1 MKNDWL
7 TASSFERTHE
17 VVSAINAL
25 SIHAKL
31 VLAGIDDSANQE
43 EVEKSRERLLAF
55 LNRFEI
61 LLRET
66 ELGRDSTVIGTDPR
80 LGDLALRY
88 LSEKR
93 RQPRRSPL
101 FEISLAQLIDSVR
114 TERQEDISSL
124 ISYLRGLRSLV
135 EQHSHADVIGILG
148 DM

>member
-17 VVSAINAL
+17 IVSAINAL

-43 EVEKSRERLLAF
+43 DVEKSRRKLLAF
-55 LNRFEI
+55 LNRFET
-61 LLRET
+61 LLREA
-66 ELGRDSTVIGTDPR
+66 ELGRDKAVIGADPR

-88 LSEKR
+88 MSEKR
-93 RQPRRSPL
+93 RQPRRSTL
-101 FEISLAQLIDSVR
+101 YEISLAEMSDLVR
-114 TERQEDISSL
+114 SERREDLPSL
-124 ISYLRGLRSLV
+124 ISCLRGLRSLV